1 MLVQEGTGSRR
12 LRLGRGSKAFASLA
26 VALAVAMAGVGC
38 TPDSDAEHGAASGQP
53 APSSS
58 PLSARLKPLTR
69 SVAVI
74 DGATPAEVTIDA
86 SRALFAAAPTV
97 VVARPDDRSGVRRGA
112 AQAARL
118 GVPLLLL
125 DPAPQPASDT
135 KDSKGATDT
144 TGTAG
149 APRGTAADE
158 SAPRAEP
165 SAGPTGP
172 FAQDEALAAEIAR
185 LHPTSVLSIGAT
197 VPNRL
202 SHRLDVPV
210 FTNAARLP
218 PISPAEH
225 PSSLVILTR
234 CGARNAATC
243 TAASATAR
251 AAGAHVIPVA
261 GQDLRA
267 DPQAIAAL
275 AEQRPRHVLAV
286 GSGFGPADRL
296 AARVVVAKTGTQLP
310 AGGQVLFPGHRLVA
324 LYGHPD
330 TPSLGVLGEQ
340 PLPASIAR
348 AKKVAARYQSLSSVP
363 VVPTFE
369 IIATVAQRDPGS
381 DGDYSGEASLGLLKR
396 WVTKANAAGLYVVL
410 DLQPGRAT
418 FLDQAKLYADLLR
431 RPNVGL
437 ALDPEWRLAPGE
449 KPLEQIGGVDAAEI
463 NSLSSW
469 LAKLTASH
477 KLPQKL
483 LVLHQFR
490 LSMIRNEQ
498 DLNLNHDNLQVLI
511 HMDGQGTPSL
521 KHATWQAV
529 KAAAPAGIPFGWKNF
544 YDEDHP
550 TLSPTQTMAKKPAP
564 LMISYQ

>member
-1 MLVQEGTGSRR
+1 MLVQEKTGSRR
-12 LRLGRGSKAFASLA
+12 FRLGRGSKVLAPLA
-26 VALAVAMAGVGC
+26 VVLALAMAGAGC
-38 TPDSDAEHGAASGQP
+38 NPDSDAQHGAASGQP

-69 SVAVI
+69 PVVVF
-74 DGATPAEVTIDA
+74 DGATPAEVSIDA
-86 SRALFAAAPTV
+86 SRTLFAAAPVV
-97 VVARPDDRSGVRRGA
+97 VVAQPGDRSGMRRGA

-125 DPAPQPASDT
+125 DPAPRPASGT
-135 KDSKGATDT
+135 KDT

-149 APRGTAADE
+149 ATRGTAADE
-158 SAPRAEP
+158 LAPRAEP
-165 SAGPTGP
+165 PAGPTGP
-172 FAQDEALAAEIAR
+172 SGQEEALATEIAR
-185 LHPTSVLSIGAT
+185 LHPTAVLSTGST
-197 VPNRL
+197 VPSIL
-202 SHRLDVPV
+202 SHYLDVPIL
-210 FTNAARLP
+210 TDAERLP
-218 PISPAEH
+218 PVSPAQH
-225 PSSLVILTR
+225 ASSLVILTR
-234 CGARNAATC
+234 CGARDAATC

-267 DPQAIAAL
+267 DPHAIAAL

-286 GSGFGPADRL
+286 GLGFVPADRL
-296 AARVVVAKTGTQLP
+296 AARVLVAKTGTQLP

-348 AKKVAARYQSLSSVP
+348 AKKVAARYQALSSVP

-369 IIATVAQRDPGS
+369 IIATIAQRDPGS

-463 NSLSSW
+463 NSVSSW
-469 LAKLTASH
+469 LAKLTASN

-490 LSMIRNEQ
+490 LSMIRDEQ
-498 DLNLNHDNLQVLI
+498 DLNLNHDNIQVLI

-529 KAAAPAGIPFGWKNF
+529 KAAAPAGVPFGWKNF

-564 LMISYQ
+564 LMISFQ